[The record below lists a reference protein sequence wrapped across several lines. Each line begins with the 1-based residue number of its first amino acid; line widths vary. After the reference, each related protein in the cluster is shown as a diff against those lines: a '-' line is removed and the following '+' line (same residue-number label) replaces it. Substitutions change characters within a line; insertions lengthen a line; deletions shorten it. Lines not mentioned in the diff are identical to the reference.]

1 MTAHVGV
8 VKPAAF
14 AVETYR
20 RPKAGVLASGT
31 TECATPGELAR
42 SANECATP
50 GELARSANECARRAA
65 TRNPESSLRGA
76 QKLKSEPGR
85 LRRANLIDA
94 QEPLSA
100 QGLLNADGGMGLFE
114 ELLAAI
120 NEVYADERRRWMND
134 EDR

>member
-8 VKPAAF
+8 VKPAAL
-14 AVETYR
+14 AVQTYR
-20 RPKAGVLASGT
+20 RPTAGVLASGT

-42 SANECATP
+42 CANECA
-50 GELARSANECARRAA
+50 RRANECARRAA

-85 LRRANLIDA
+85 PRRANLIYA

-120 NEVYADERRRWMND
+120 NEVYADEQRRWMND